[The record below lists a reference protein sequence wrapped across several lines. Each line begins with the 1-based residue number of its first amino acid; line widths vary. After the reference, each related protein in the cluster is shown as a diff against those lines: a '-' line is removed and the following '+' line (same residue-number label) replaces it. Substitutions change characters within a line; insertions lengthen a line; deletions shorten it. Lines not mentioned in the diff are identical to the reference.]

1 MTSSSWLQLIGQ
13 KWAHDSSWAN
23 QVLLPVMCGIHNSHC
38 RGSWKQWGNHLMCQK
53 DRWNQTRE
61 NEIEM
66 WSTVPE
72 KIQDERLSGSRESK
86 IHRQGDCSVSWWLP
100 GQWSLYPCKN
110 ILFLFRPS
118 WSLIL
123 ASGRILIKILRMVK
137 SQAIESLISSSS
149 KSHPP
154 GWLWGRW
161 VLEGPVASSRREEG
175 NPESKANEEMYRLKA
190 YSLCPRPSRIWNPKP
205 GDSSH
210 SVTPIMAILH

>member
-1 MTSSSWLQLIGQ
+1 MRLKCEAQSQRKS
-13 KWAHDSSWAN
+13 KMKDSLA
-23 QVLLPVMCGIHNSHC
+23 
-38 RGSWKQWGNHLMCQK
+38 
-53 DRWNQTRE
+53 
-61 NEIEM
+61 
-66 WSTVPE
+66 PE
-72 KIQDERLSGSRESK
+72 KARYTDRVTA
-86 IHRQGDCSVSWWLP
+86 VSLGGFP
-100 GQWSLYPCKN
+100 VNDRSLYPCKN